1 MSPKILIAGGYGLV
15 GSLIAKHIRQA
26 GFDTELILAGRTPER
41 GRALASEL
49 GRAHT
54 VRLDIE
60 DPAPG
65 LRDAGAVDLIVAALN
80 DPSDAL
86 LLAAVRAGIAHIGI
100 TKTADKISPIVAA
113 AASAPPAAPIVL
125 LGHWQAGV
133 LTLATR
139 HAAQEFAAIDR
150 VEMAALYDYAD
161 PIGPMTA
168 EEAGSFVGRALLR
181 QSGNWVW
188 VDAREHTREVVQPSG
203 AVVVSTPMGVL
214 DLPSVAAFT
223 SAPNIRFDLGIGQSL
238 GTRAGAPASHELVI
252 DISGRLMSG
261 EQATR
266 RTVVSDPAGQAHLTA
281 LGVLV
286 AIERVLGIDG
296 QPCPPPGIQ
305 FPESFIRTSAAIA
318 RFNQFGV
325 QISTG

>member
-15 GSLIAKHIRQA
+15 GSLIAKHIRRA
-26 GFDTELILAGRTPER
+26 GLDVELILAGRTPER

-49 GRAHT
+49 GRARA
-54 VRLDIE
+54 VRLNVE

-65 LRDAGAVDLIVAALN
+65 LREAGAIDLVVAALN
-80 DPSDAL
+80 DRTDAL
-86 LLAAVRAGIAHIGI
+86 LFAAMGAGIAHISI
-100 TKTADKISPIVAA
+100 TKMAGGISPIVAA
-113 AASAPPAAPIVL
+113 VAFKPPAAPVVL

-133 LTLATR
+133 LTIATS
-139 HAAQEFAAIDR
+139 HAAQEFAQIDR
-150 VEMAALYDYAD
+150 IELAALYDYAD
-161 PIGPMTA
+161 PIGPMTV
-168 EEAGSFVGRALLR
+168 EDSSSFVGQALLR

-203 AVVVSTPMGVL
+203 GVVVSTPMGVL

-305 FPESFIRTSAAIA
+305 FPESFIQTSAAIA